1 VKRTQS
7 APRRARTLT
16 VALATAALTWASAAI
31 AQPADEPGPNGPGL
45 GTPAPAPTPAVPD
58 PNTPAPPAPVP
69 GVAPAKLTAEEL
81 DVLKDV
87 EQEYGRFLEQAE
99 NHNRRL
105 RAVVSRE
112 YEEKQAELEKRYAE
126 KIAQASADKKL
137 RHDATV
143 ALLEKFVQDH
153 PNHEQ
158 FTPDAM
164 FRLADLYLDESDE
177 AVELIAVDNPDAI
190 ADYTKSLAMWE
201 DILARF
207 PKYRQLPSTLYLA
220 AYYGRPRDERR
231 SLQMFLALAC
241 ANKYKYNDIPP
252 LLPTREEA
260 LARTENK
267 QRRDPYADCQPMDG
281 ADTELVRHAWV
292 RGIADYHFTV
302 PGELDEAIAAYLKV
316 ADGGNDS
323 PLYAEALY
331 KLAWSFYKRDF
342 LLDSI
347 QKFDE
352 SVKLYDSIVASGST
366 PALELRE
373 ESIQYI
379 AVAFTDPWEGE
390 TDSDPVKGFDR
401 AKAFYKG
408 RENEPHVHD
417 VWVAMG
423 HAFQELQAYD
433 QAVDSFKIALGP
445 PWELDPHAPQIHQEI
460 VNTFEAKGDK
470 FAADAAAAELAT
482 RYAPGTAWYAANEKD
497 REAMESQ
504 RRIAERALYAAARN
518 THANATTLRKEYEAG
533 GKKDAAMKSDYLAL
547 YTKSIELYTSFIRQ
561 YPDSDYVYEFTY
573 LRGEAS
579 FFSEHYMEAVDDYR
593 WVRDHKDL
601 SEQFYLDSAKS
612 ILAAYEAEADK
623 QVQAGLILPLKV
635 PTSDEIRALPQP
647 LQPQPIPDIY
657 QKLQAEWDDYQNKVD
672 DPKTA
677 PQQGINAALVS
688 LAYLHIPDTEVRLKK
703 VMAKFCGDPVA
714 VRAKDSLLAV
724 YEATNQLDK
733 FEATNNDFIRTNCGD
748 TQSIEIA
755 KGQNLSIEF
764 KRAVEAY
771 KQKQYIPAGEAF
783 YSYYKTAPSE
793 IVGPDGKKVPNPD
806 LAKALY
812 NSAVNYK
819 LGDRPKT
826 AIALF
831 KEFTESKDPAFKGS
845 SYYLDALRMTALSY
859 QGAYDYQ
866 NAISTYLNLY
876 EVAKTAKKRGINPP
890 EPLPGEQPRTLD
902 QIAMEALYNAAF
914 VSELNRDFKKA
925 VDLYTKY
932 EKEET
937 IRRQRDRAA
946 WSIANIYKSA
956 NDVSS
961 AEEFFDR
968 WRKKY
973 GNDAGNEDDYVKSFY
988 EVSKLWQK
996 RGRTKNAD
1004 DAGTAT
1010 IAAWKKKGA
1019 VKASKGAQMAG
1030 EWALTFAERDYATFD
1045 KYFVKTTPKNDK
1057 KFKEFKADIEK
1068 KTNAVKEKYLS
1079 LDDFGTV
1086 ELSMA
1091 AKVRFGDIVAG
1102 FGEKVAA
1109 IPMPADLQALN
1120 KKNPDA
1126 EIQAKFEEA
1135 VGQQLK
1141 KYIDEARKQW
1151 GEVVELAK
1159 KNGVSNKWSQLAL
1172 ESLNREF
1179 PDEFPVL
1186 HQELFDGTEA
1196 P

>member
-1 VKRTQS
+1 MRSRFNIILV
-7 APRRARTLT
+7 
-16 VALATAALTWASAAI
+16 AALVSMTGVAT
-31 AQPADEPGPNGPGL
+31 AQPADEPPATGPGL
-45 GTPAPAPTPAVPD
+45 GTPPAPAPA
-58 PNTPAPPAPVP
+58 VP
-69 GVAPAKLTAEEL
+69 GVIKADLTDDEKQ
-81 DVLKDV
+81 VLKDV
-87 EQEYGRFLEQAE
+87 EAEYARYLDQAE

-105 RAVVSRE
+105 RAVVGRE
-112 YEEKQAELEKRYAE
+112 YDERQAELERRYAE
-126 KIAQASADKKL
+126 KIAKASAEKKL
-137 RHDATV
+137 RHTETI
-143 ALLEKFVQDH
+143 ALLEKFIKDH

-164 FRLADLYLDESDE
+164 FRIADLYLDESDE
-177 AVELIAVDNPDAI
+177 AVELIAIDNPDAM

-207 PKYRQLPSTLYLA
+207 PKYRQLPSTLYLL
-220 AYYGRPRDERR
+220 AYYGKTKDERR
-231 SLQMFLALAC
+231 SLQLFLALAC
-241 ANKYKYNDIPP
+241 ANKNKYTDPP
-252 LLPTREEA
+252 TQPPTREEA
-260 LARTENK
+260 LARTEGR
-267 QRRDPYADCQPMDG
+267 QRRDPYADCEPMDG

-302 PGELDEAIAAYLKV
+302 PGELDEAIAGYLKV
-316 ADGGNDS
+316 VDPGKDS

-347 QKFDE
+347 QKFDD
-352 SVKLYDSIVASGST
+352 SVKLYDSIVAAGGT

-401 AKAFYKG
+401 AKNFYKG
-408 RENEPHVHD
+408 RENEPHVRD

-433 QAVDSFKIALGP
+433 QAVDAFKIALGP
-445 PWELDPHAPQIHQEI
+445 PWELNPKNPSVHQEI

-518 THANATTLRKEYEAG
+518 THAAATTLRKEYEAG
-533 GKKDAAMKSDYLAL
+533 GKKDAAMRTDYLAL
-547 YTKSIELYTSFIRQ
+547 YNKSIELYTSFIRQ
-561 YPDSDYVYEFTY
+561 YPDSDYIYEFTY

-579 FFSEHYMEAVDDYR
+579 FFSEHYMEAVGDYR

-601 SEQFYLDSAKS
+601 SQQFYLDAAKS

-635 PTSDEIRALPQP
+635 PTSAELAALPQP
-647 LQPQPIPDIY
+647 LQPREIPEIY
-657 QKLQAEWDDYQNKVD
+657 KQLQAEWDDYQNKVD

-703 VMAKFCGDPVA
+703 VMNKFCGDVTA
-714 VRAKDSLLAV
+714 VKAKDALLAV

-733 FEATNNDFIRTNCGD
+733 FEATNNEFIRTNCGD
-748 TQSIEIA
+748 TQSIELA
-755 KGQNLSIEF
+755 KSQNRSIDF
-764 KRAVEAY
+764 KRAREMFA
-771 KQKQYIPAGEAF
+771 KKQYIPAAESF
-783 YSYYKTAPSE
+783 YRYYKTAPAN
-793 IVGPDGKKVPNPD
+793 DPD
-806 LAKALY
+806 LPTALY

-826 AIALF
+826 AISLF
-831 KEFTESKDPAFKGS
+831 KEFTENKDPLFRS
-845 SYYLDALRMTALSY
+845 SPFYLDALRLTALSQ
-859 QGAYDYQ
+859 QGAFDY
-866 NAISTYLNLY
+866 NAAVASYLNLV
-876 EVAKTAKKRGINPP
+876 EVAKTAKKKGIKAPDP
-890 EPLPGEQPRTLD
+890 IPGEPPRTVE
-902 QIAMEALYNAAF
+902 QIGNEALYNAAF

-925 VDLYTKY
+925 IELYTRY
-932 EKEET
+932 EKDPFT
-937 IRRQRDRAA
+937 PPRQRDRAA
-946 WSIANIYKSA
+946 WSMANIYKSS

-961 AEEFFDR
+961 AEEYFNR

-973 GNDAGNEDDYVKSFY
+973 GGSAGNEDDYVRSFY
-988 EVSKLWQK
+988 EVARMWKSK
-996 RGRTKNAD
+996 GRTGNAD
-1004 DAGTAT
+1004 KAGAET
-1010 IAAWKKKGA
+1010 IAAWKKKGS
-1019 VKASKGAQMAG
+1019 VKGGKGADMAG
-1030 EWALTFAERDYATFD
+1030 EWALTFAERDYAAFD
-1045 KYFVKTTPKNDK
+1045 KYSITAVPKTDK
-1057 KFKEFKADIEK
+1057 KFKEYKAMIEK
-1068 KTNAVKEKYLS
+1068 RSVAVKDKYFG
-1079 LDDFGTV
+1079 LDAYGTV

-1091 AKVRFGDIVAG
+1091 AKVRFGDILAG
-1102 FGEKVAA
+1102 FGAKVSA

-1141 KYIDEARKQW
+1141 KYIDEARKEW
-1151 GEVVELAK
+1151 TAVVDVSK
-1159 KNGVSNKWSQLAL
+1159 QKGVSNRWSQLAL

-1186 HQELFDGTEA
+1186 HQELFEGTEA